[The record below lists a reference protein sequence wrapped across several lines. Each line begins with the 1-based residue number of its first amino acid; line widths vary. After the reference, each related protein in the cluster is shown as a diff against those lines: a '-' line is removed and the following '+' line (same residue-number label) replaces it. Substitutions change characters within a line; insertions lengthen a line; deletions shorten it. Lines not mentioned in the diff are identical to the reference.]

1 MPRIYA
7 DNAATT
13 KISQTAMK
21 AMISA
26 MENSYGNPSSI
37 HQIGMAAND
46 ALQTA
51 REQIARCLGC
61 MPKEIFFT
69 SGGTESD
76 NQAIVSAAMLGA
88 KQNKRHIISTAFEH
102 HAVLHTLR
110 RLKEQGFEIQLL
122 DVGAEGNIT
131 AAQVEEAIRP
141 DTCLVTV
148 MFANNEIGSI
158 LPIAEI
164 GEVCRAHGVLFH
176 TDAVQAAGH
185 IPVNVKKQN
194 IDMLSLSAHKFHG
207 PRGIGALYVKRG
219 IELISLME
227 GGGQERGKR
236 PGTENLPAIMGM
248 AAALKEECTLMEQ
261 NEAKVIAMRDR
272 LIQGLSQIPYSI
284 LNGSREKRL
293 PGNVNFCFEG
303 VSGESLLLLL
313 DSRGICASSGSAC
326 ASGALDPSH
335 VLLSLGLAPEIAQG
349 SLRISLDISNTEE
362 EIDYMLEV
370 IPQVVEQLRGM
381 SDDWRKK
388 HCED

>member
-26 MENSYGNPSSI
+26 MENSYGNPSSM

-261 NEAKVIAMRDR
+261 NEAKVTAMRDR

>member
-164 GEVCRAHGVLFH
+164 GEACRAHGVLFH

-194 IDMLSLSAHKFHG
+194 IDMLSFSAHKFHG

-219 IELISLME
+219 IELTSLME

-261 NEAKVIAMRDR
+261 NEAKVTAMRDC

>member
-13 KISQTAMK
+13 KISQTAMQ

-26 MENSYGNPSSI
+26 MENSYGNPSSM

-76 NQAIVSAAMLGA
+76 NQAIVSAAILGA

-141 DTCLVTV
+141 DTCLVSV
-148 MFANNEIGSI
+148 MYANVDLS
-158 LPIAEI
+158 
-164 GEVCRAHGVLFH
+164 EVSRE
-176 TDAVQAAGH
+176 
-185 IPVNVKKQN
+185 
-194 IDMLSLSAHKFHG
+194 
-207 PRGIGALYVKRG
+207 
-219 IELISLME
+219 ELLRLME
-227 GGGQERGKR
+227 EAHATHLYIEGMLYTAE
-236 PGTENLPAIMGM
+236 TLYMEEALP
-248 AAALKEECTLMEQ
+248 
-261 NEAKVIAMRDR
+261 
-272 LIQGLSQIPYSI
+272 
-284 LNGSREKRL
+284 
-293 PGNVNFCFEG
+293 
-303 VSGESLLLLL
+303 
-313 DSRGICASSGSAC
+313 
-326 ASGALDPSH
+326 
-335 VLLSLGLAPEIAQG
+335 
-349 SLRISLDISNTEE
+349 
-362 EIDYMLEV
+362 
-370 IPQVVEQLRGM
+370 
-381 SDDWRKK
+381 
-388 HCED
+388 

>member
-148 MFANNEIGSI
+148 MFANNEIGSV

-207 PRGIGALYVKRG
+207 PRGIGALYVIRG
-219 IELISLME
+219 IELTSLME

>member
-26 MENSYGNPSSI
+26 MENSYGNPSSM

-148 MFANNEIGSI
+148 MFANNEIGSV

-219 IELISLME
+219 IELTSLME

-261 NEAKVIAMRDR
+261 NEAKVTAMRDR

-284 LNGSREKRL
+284 LNGPREKRL